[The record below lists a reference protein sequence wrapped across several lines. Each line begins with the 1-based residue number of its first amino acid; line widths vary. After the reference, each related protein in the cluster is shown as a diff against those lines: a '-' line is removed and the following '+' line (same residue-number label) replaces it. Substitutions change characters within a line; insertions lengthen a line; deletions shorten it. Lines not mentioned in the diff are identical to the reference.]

1 MKIKNFY
8 DKIGKIFYVKS
19 SFQPN
24 LPRILKMMKWLR
36 YFLAM
41 GFVIVLGVPLATAN
55 DADMTDRFAK
65 GSHSFGLQ
73 VGVGFTDDPFG
84 ITKDLTGRSQTD
96 LTYLF
101 FFPNFQYNLT
111 GLIGS
116 SWYQGAWN
124 WQLEAGFASILNK
137 DGEYLLGVS
146 PLLFQYKF
154 LNSKRKWAP
163 NILLGAGFASTNWE
177 NAAERELGG
186 KFQFLLHGGAGLE
199 YFLDRW
205 SYSINYRLF
214 HLSNAGTHSPN
225 VGLNGHTLNL
235 GIQF

>member
-1 MKIKNFY
+1 M
-8 DKIGKIFYVKS
+8 VK
-19 SFQPN
+19 
-24 LPRILKMMKWLR
+24 LLR
-36 YFLAM
+36 YFMAIGFIIALGASWAM
-41 GFVIVLGVPLATAN
+41 AENTNI
-55 DADMTDRFAK
+55 TDRSAK
-65 GSHSFGLQ
+65 GFQSFGLQ
-73 VGVGFTDDPFG
+73 VGVGFSDDPFG
-84 ITKDLTGRSQTD
+84 ITKDLTGGPPTD
-96 LTYLF
+96 LTFLF

-137 DGEYLLGVS
+137 NGEYLLGVS

-154 LNSKRKWAP
+154 LNPNRKWAP
-163 NILLGAGFASTNWE
+163 NILMGAGVASTNWE

-186 KFQFLLHGGAGLE
+186 KFQFLLHAGAGLE
-199 YFLDRW
+199 YFLDGW

-214 HLSNAGTHSPN
+214 HVSNAGTRSPN
-225 VGLNGHTLNL
+225 VGLNGHTFNL